1 MTGIHKHMRMLQVQK
16 RIEADS
22 GRRVPIRA
30 IWAHLSELY
39 DLKGIEELVRR
50 DAISCTWKTL
60 R

>member
-1 MTGIHKHMRMLQVQK
+1 MRMLQVQK